1 MRLAYVGA
9 LSTNP
14 MVRIGDANIVFAAIP
29 FDVGPPIGDIAT
41 RCAFL
46 PTPLGER
53 LRNQAQRK
61 SRSPV
66 GRPSLAFS
74 QMTPAI
80 RSDPDAAGFLGD
92 VRSLVAQVGRPD
104 GEASAPLPLASSR
117 VDTVP
122 ALRAFLT
129 SYREDV
135 FVAEEWPVI
144 VRSHAL
150 AGAGQARELIALDR
164 EWSARARR
172 QEFSESSFRVG
183 QRQLGKLRPF
193 KDQRVVQRYL
203 AAIEAGEAHGW
214 HPLAYGVVLAVFNLP
229 LRQGLV
235 NYAVQTLG
243 GFVDAAVHSHRLPEG
258 ECAAVLD
265 EVCAALPNGLPPLPD
280 SALFAAA

>member
-1 MRLAYVGA
+1 MRLSYVGA

-14 MVRIGDANIVFAAIP
+14 LVRIGDANIDFAAIP
-29 FDVGPPIGDIAT
+29 FAPGPPIGDIAT
-41 RCAFL
+41 KCPFL
-46 PTPLGER
+46 PMPLGER
-53 LRNQAQRK
+53 LRNRAPRK

-80 RSDPDAAGFLGD
+80 RPDPDAAGFLGD
-92 VRSLVAQVGRPD
+92 VRSLVAQIGRSD
-104 GEASAPLPLASSR
+104 GDDAAPLPVASSR

-129 SYREDV
+129 AYRQDV
-135 FVAEEWPVI
+135 FVSKEWPVI
-144 VRSHAL
+144 VRAHSL
-150 AGAGQARELIALDR
+150 ASAGQARELIALDR
-164 EWSARARR
+164 EWSIQARR
-172 QEFSESSFRVG
+172 QEFSEASFRVG

-243 GFVDAAVHSHRLPEG
+243 GFVDAAVHSHRLPERG
-258 ECAAVLD
+258 CAAVLD
-265 EVCAALPNGLPPLPD
+265 EVCAALPSGLPPLPD

>member
-9 LSTNP
+9 LSTDAQ
-14 MVRIGDANIVFAAIP
+14 VRIGDANIVFAVILVAAAST
-29 FDVGPPIGDIAT
+29 IGDIAA
-41 RCAFL
+41 RCPFL
-46 PTPLGER
+46 PTSLGER
-53 LRNQAQRK
+53 LRNRAPRK

-74 QMTPAI
+74 QMTPAL
-80 RSDPDAAGFLGD
+80 RSDPDTAGFLGD

-104 GEASAPLPLASSR
+104 GDAPAPLPLTSSR
-117 VDTVP
+117 IDTVP

-129 SYREDV
+129 AYRQDV

-144 VRSHAL
+144 VRAHAL
-150 AGAGQARELIALDR
+150 TGAGQARELIALDR
-164 EWSARARR
+164 EWSVQARR

-243 GFVDAAVHSHRLPEG
+243 GFVDAVVHSRRLPER
-258 ECAAVLD
+258 ECSAVLD
-265 EVCAALPNGLPPLPD
+265 EICAALPKGLPPLPD
-280 SALFAAA
+280 SALFATA